1 MNTITIPYKPRE
13 LQQQVHKNL
22 KRFNVL
28 VCHRRFGKTVLTV
41 NELIKKC
48 LQCQLPRP
56 RYYYIAPTTTW
67 QKGLLGITSSIIPL
81 FYPIWT
87 TMRRN

>member
-41 NELIKKC
+41 NELIK
-48 LQCQLPRP
+48 RVYNVNYHDHDIIISH
-56 RYYYIAPTTTW
+56 RHTAW
-67 QKGLLGITSSIIPL
+67 QKE
-81 FYPIWT
+81 
-87 TMRRN
+87 